1 MATSVTK
8 TYKMSETAAAA
19 LESMMEKMRETD
31 PSANWQSAF
40 DALTTDLS
48 LTSTATG
55 ASRIAEARDFRH
67 LVDRLVGSYT
77 SALAAIVN
85 TEERADAEIKRLTSK
100 AIERAERAELRAEN
114 AEKELDELRTK
125 LAEAE
130 AQIVKLTKD
139 LENATAAASLTDSA
153 ARIKEMLAS
162 IEKKTDD

>member
-19 LESMMEKMRETD
+19 LESMMEKMREAD

-40 DALTTDLS
+40 DALTMDLS

-85 TEERADAEIKRLTSK
+85 AEERADAEIKRLTSK
-100 AIERAERAELRAEN
+100 AIDRAERAEQRAEA
-114 AEKELDELRTK
+114 AEKELDELRAK
-125 LAEAE
+125 LADAD
-130 AQIVKLTKD
+130 AQIAKLTKE

-153 ARIKEMLAS
+153 EKIKAMLADL
-162 IEKKTDD
+162 KKADN